1 MSQMKYFTDYFRII
15 IWRFQVTLLILF
27 PYICNFRKIDIDTYL
42 IKSTMELEPIL
53 LRSQKKL
60 TGKLSSRI
68 KPVEETIKTI
78 LPVSSNIGITR
89 LADITNM
96 DILGIPNF
104 SAVLPGTEDY
114 IWVYSGKGP
123 TRMDAKASALMESI
137 ERYSSLPSGNR
148 NKMIQGS
155 YKEVSKVSKILHPS
169 NVVEPMILEYDDEMI
184 MDFLS
189 GYDLVNNDRILI
201 PAPLA
206 LFRYSPKPPAIN
218 PFAYHHTN
226 GLASGNVLEEAICH
240 SLCEL
245 IERDAT
251 SLAELNASAL
261 PYNFLRTMTKYL
273 SDNGLEIDPV
283 DGTEFVD
290 DDSKYPDV
298 DISNIDFKPISN
310 LVKKFNDAKIPLIIK
325 DITSPIGVPTFN
337 ASSIEWITED
347 YGYLAEG
354 HGTHPDARI
363 ALLRAIT
370 EVSQTRAANIQGAR
384 DDLRKISYGN
394 SNSDEKK
401 TWQFMKSKNTI
412 QFSEIKSF
420 IHDDILDD
428 INFILSRLV
437 SNGLKQVI
445 VVDLTNPQIMIP
457 VVRTIVPGLET
468 FKITKAIIGK
478 RGRESFSL

>member
-1 MSQMKYFTDYFRII
+1 
-15 IWRFQVTLLILF
+15 
-27 PYICNFRKIDIDTYL
+27 
-42 IKSTMELEPIL
+42 MEFEPIL

-60 TGKLSSRI
+60 KGIVSSRV
-68 KPVEETIKTI
+68 KSVEETLSTI
-78 LPVSSNIGITR
+78 LPVSSGIGITR
-89 LADITNM
+89 LADITDM
-96 DILGIPNF
+96 DVLGIPNF

-123 TRMDAKASALMESI
+123 TRLDAKASALMESI
-137 ERYSSLPSGNR
+137 ERYCSLPSSNHK
-148 NKMIQGS
+148 KMIQGS
-155 YKEVSKVSKILHPS
+155 YNDVSKVSKTLHPS
-169 NVVEPMILEYDDEMI
+169 NVVEPMLFEYDEEMI
-184 MDFLS
+184 MDFLP
-189 GYDLVNNDRILI
+189 GYDLLNEEQIMV
-201 PAPLA
+201 PTPLA
-206 LFRYSPKPPAIN
+206 LFRYSPKPPAVN

-240 SLCEL
+240 SLCEV

-261 PYNFLRTMTKYL
+261 PYNLLKTMTKYL
-273 SDNGLEIDPV
+273 SHNGLEIDPI
-283 DGTEFVD
+283 DSSEFVD
-290 DDSKYPDV
+290 DDSKFPDV
-298 DISNIDFKPISN
+298 DISNIDFEPVSN

-325 DITSPIGVPTFN
+325 DITSQIGIPTFN
-337 ASSIEWITED
+337 ASSIEWITAD

-384 DDLRKISYGN
+384 DDLRKISYGHTN
-394 SNSDEKK
+394 SVEKK
-401 TWQFMKSKNTI
+401 TWQFMKSKNSI
-412 QFSEIKSF
+412 QFSEVKSYVYE
-420 IHDDILDD
+420 DILDD
-428 INFILSRLV
+428 IKLILSRLK

-468 FKITKAIIGK
+468 FKITRAVIGK
-478 RGRESFSL
+478 RGREGFKI

>member
-1 MSQMKYFTDYFRII
+1 
-15 IWRFQVTLLILF
+15 
-27 PYICNFRKIDIDTYL
+27 
-42 IKSTMELEPIL
+42 MELEPIL

-60 TGKLSSRI
+60 KGKVSSRV
-68 KPVEETIKTI
+68 KSVEETLKTV
-78 LPVSSNIGITR
+78 LTVSGSIGITR
-89 LADITNM
+89 LADITDM

-114 IWVYSGKGP
+114 IWVYSGKGA
-123 TRMDAKASALMESI
+123 TRLDAKVSALMESI
-137 ERYSSLPSGNR
+137 ERYCSLPSSDQK
-148 NKMIQGS
+148 KMIQGS
-155 YKEVSKVSKILHPS
+155 YKDVSKVSKTLHPS
-169 NVVEPMILEYDDEMI
+169 NVVEPMLFEYDEEMI
-184 MDFLS
+184 MDFLP
-189 GYDLVNNDRILI
+189 GYDLINNEQILV
-201 PAPLA
+201 PTPLA
-206 LFRYSPKPPAIN
+206 LFRYSPKSPAVN

-240 SLCEL
+240 SLCEV

-261 PYNFLRTMTKYL
+261 PYNVLRTMTKYL
-273 SDNGLEIDPV
+273 SDNGLRINPV
-283 DGTEFVD
+283 DSTEFVD
-290 DDSKYPDV
+290 DDTKFPDV
-298 DISNIDFKPISN
+298 DISNIDFKPVSN

-325 DITSPIGVPTFN
+325 DITSSIGIPTFN
-337 ASSIEWITED
+337 ASSIEWISED

-363 ALLRAIT
+363 AILRAIT

-401 TWQFMKSKNTI
+401 TWQFMKSKNSI
-412 QFSEIKSF
+412 PFSEIKSYVNG
-420 IHDDILDD
+420 DILDD
-428 INFILSRLV
+428 IKLILSRLN
-437 SNGLKQVI
+437 SNGLTQVI

-468 FKITKAIIGK
+468 FKITKAVIGK
-478 RGRESFSL
+478 RGRESFTV

>member
-1 MSQMKYFTDYFRII
+1 MD
-15 IWRFQVTLLILF
+15 
-27 PYICNFRKIDIDTYL
+27 
-42 IKSTMELEPIL
+42 LEPIL

-245 IERDAT
+245 IERDAA

>member
-1 MSQMKYFTDYFRII
+1 MD
-15 IWRFQVTLLILF
+15 
-27 PYICNFRKIDIDTYL
+27 
-42 IKSTMELEPIL
+42 LEPIL

-60 TGKLSSRI
+60 TGKLSSRT

-189 GYDLVNNDRILI
+189 GYDLVNNERILI

>member
-1 MSQMKYFTDYFRII
+1 
-15 IWRFQVTLLILF
+15 
-27 PYICNFRKIDIDTYL
+27 
-42 IKSTMELEPIL
+42 MELEPIL

-60 TGKLSSRI
+60 RGKVSSRI
-68 KPVEETIKTI
+68 KSVEETLSTV

-89 LADITNM
+89 LADITDM

-114 IWVYSGKGP
+114 IWVYSGKGS
-123 TRMDAKASALMESI
+123 TRLEAKASALMESV
-137 ERYSSLPSGNR
+137 ERYCSLPSSNQK
-148 NKMIQGS
+148 KMIQGS
-155 YKEVSKVSKILHPS
+155 YKDVSKVSKTLHPS
-169 NVVEPMILEYDDEMI
+169 NVVEPMLFEYDEEMI
-184 MDFLS
+184 MDFLP
-189 GYDLVNNDRILI
+189 GYDLINNEQILV
-201 PAPLA
+201 PTPLG
-206 LFRYSPKPPAIN
+206 LFRYSPKPPAVN

-240 SLCEL
+240 SLCEV

-261 PYNFLRTMTKYL
+261 PYNALRTMTKYL
-273 SDNGLEIDPV
+273 SDNGLEIDPI
-283 DGTEFVD
+283 DSTEFVD
-290 DDSKYPDV
+290 DDSKFPDV
-298 DISNIDFKPISN
+298 DISNINFKPASN

-325 DITSPIGVPTFN
+325 DITSPIGIPTFN
-337 ASSIEWITED
+337 ASSIEWISED

-401 TWQFMKSKNTI
+401 TWQFMKSKNSI
-412 QFSEIKSF
+412 QFSEIKSYVN
-420 IHDDILDD
+420 DDILDD
-428 INFILSRLV
+428 IKLILSRLN
-437 SNGLKQVI
+437 SNGLTKAI

-468 FKITKAIIGK
+468 FKITRAVIGK
-478 RGRESFSL
+478 RGRESFTI